1 MREICQSGSMSGNRN
16 QSQAQPDCGGEA
28 KAQPKSHRE
37 AKATAPVLDSTPD
50 NAHCGVLSANAW
62 LHQLSHPALIKPV
75 FVQPDYCRFARDPG
89 ANSELC
95 ECLPLTL
102 PSGTAYDPGND

>member
-1 MREICQSGSMSGNRN
+1 MVWPIIRGESYVGETGKSMKGVELARSREIVVVISPLRSKPQLTGE
-16 QSQAQPDCGGEA
+16 QTAQAC
-28 KAQPKSHRE
+28 
-37 AKATAPVLDSTPD
+37 
-50 NAHCGVLSANAW
+50 ANAW

-102 PSGTAYDPGND
+102 PSGTAYDPGNG